1 MFIINNTLLFGIK
14 NFGKSLGKVG
24 ERLSKFKKENMWL
37 IFLILIALSFILCKC
52 GKEIGMPVD
61 FFSQDETAKKEAP
74 QTDDSTEKE
83 SGETSKEKGEGPVYN
98 TPQETPFYKDMIAGE
113 DLSDPLVKRLV
124 KKASTLS
131 FYEWQESKKREKVL
145 LKVIE
150 MIVDSIKQAGL
161 EAELKHNSK
170 SRV

>member
-1 MFIINNTLLFGIK
+1 MFNFNFK
-14 NFGKSLGKVG
+14 KFGKK
-24 ERLSKFKKENMWL
+24 LSSISKKMWL
-37 IFLILIALSFILCKC
+37 VLLIVAVIFTVYNYR
-52 GKEIGMPVD
+52 KEIGGMPLD
-61 FFSQDETAKKEAP
+61 FFSQDKT
-74 QTDDSTEKE
+74 TEKE
-83 SGETSKEKGEGPVYN
+83 SGETSNEKDQGPVYN
-98 TPQETPFYKDMIAGE
+98 TPQEMPFYKDIIAGE

-124 KKASTLS
+124 EKASALS

-161 EAELKHNSK
+161 EAELKHKSK

>member
-1 MFIINNTLLFGIK
+1 MFGGTK
-14 NFGKSLGKVG
+14 NFGKSLNKFG
-24 ERLSKFKKENMWL
+24 EKLSKFVEKNQL
-37 IFLILIALSFILCKC
+37 LVSIILIIVGFTLCKY
-52 GKEIGMPVD
+52 GKELGMPVD
-61 FFSQDETAKKEAP
+61 FFSQDETVEKDP
-74 QTDDSTEKE
+74 QTDDSAEKE
-83 SGETSKEKGEGPVYN
+83 SGETSKEKDEGPVYN

-124 KKASTLS
+124 KKSSALS

-161 EAELKHNSK
+161 EAELKHKSK

>member
-1 MFIINNTLLFGIK
+1 MFGIK

-24 ERLSKFKKENMWL
+24 EKLNKFKKENIWL
-37 IFLILIALSFILCKC
+37 ICLLLIALSFILCKC

-61 FFSQDETAKKEAP
+61 FFSQDETVKKEAP
-74 QTDDSTEKE
+74 QTDDSAEKE
-83 SGETSKEKGEGPVYN
+83 KDEGPVYN

-161 EAELKHNSK
+161 EAELKHKSK